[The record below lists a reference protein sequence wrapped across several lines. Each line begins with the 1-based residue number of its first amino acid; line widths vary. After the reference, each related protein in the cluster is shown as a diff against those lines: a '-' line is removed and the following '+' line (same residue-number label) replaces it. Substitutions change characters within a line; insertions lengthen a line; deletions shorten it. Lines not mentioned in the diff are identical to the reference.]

1 MGRLRFGETL
11 ISGRLRNDESDLLS
25 KLCDFPDTK
34 FRKSE
39 LSSRKRKRCASA
51 AVALR
56 KALISELMSLDN
68 VQLMVCKAN
77 DAFASLSS
85 YHADFGD
92 LYEAVR
98 AFISY
103 HCQLSEANKELESN
117 GCLQE
122 DMAVHQ
128 DNLLAW
134 LNQEAE
140 ALSGT
145 TTSIAKARKNAA
157 VLMTRIGKTRKL
169 LKELEEKLAQK
180 DMEIDDLEK
189 EGMVVLISYDG

>member
-1 MGRLRFGETL
+1 MGRLRFDETL
-11 ISGRLRNDESDLLS
+11 ISERLRNDESDLQS
-25 KLCDFPDTK
+25 KLCDFPDAK
-34 FRKSE
+34 VWKNK
-39 LSSRKRKRCASA
+39 LSSRERKRYASA

-56 KALISELMSLDN
+56 KTLISELMSLDN
-68 VQLMVCKAN
+68 VELMVYKAN

-92 LYEAVR
+92 LYDAVR
-98 AFISY
+98 GFISY

-122 DMAVHQ
+122 DTAVRR

-145 TTSIAKARKNAA
+145 TTSIAEARKNAA
-157 VLMTRIGKTRKL
+157 VLMTRIGKTRKW